1 MTHSLGRFLRHSS
14 HYSIGEILILLST
27 LVSFPITTRIFAV
40 HEYGLM
46 NLISN
51 ALLVLVACAK
61 CGLQN
66 SVVRYYNEYAEQQ
79 QPHSVRT
86 FIASLLLGGLA
97 VAAAFTVLWVVA
109 ATGFSEFWF
118 GESVLPSLL
127 LLSSALIFLRAGE
140 SLLLAFLRAEQ
151 QTLLFNG
158 YRVLAKYA
166 TLAAILTTLFFIART
181 LNGFYGAQVF
191 AMSLAFLTLLAL
203 RLRRTPLHWRDF
215 AMVVFWQALAYGFP
229 LIGFEFFSMLLAY
242 SDRYLIHFFLDATAV
257 GLYSASYNL
266 ADYLK
271 DIVVLPFASAIMPVY
286 MQTWAKKGKEET
298 RKFLQSALRTYA
310 LFAAPLIFGCAA
322 VGNNFIRVV
331 ASEKFVAG
339 SAIIPWTIVGLMIN
353 GALPILAASHYIQ
366 KKTRRLVGILTGAML
381 VNLLGNWLLIPRLGI
396 LGAAIAKLASYL
408 FMAVVVTFYT
418 KRFLGLQ
425 LPWMAMSKY
434 LAAGALMYLAVV
446 RVHVATPLI
455 DLLAETAVGI
465 VVYFALVAVIDATF
479 RQNLKTYLR
488 RRLALLRR
496 G

>member
-27 LVSFPITTRIFAV
+27 LVSFPVTTRIFAV

-66 SVVRYYNEYAEQQ
+66 SVVRYYDEYAEHK
-79 QPHSVRT
+79 QPHSVQT
-86 FIASLLLGGLA
+86 FISSLLLGGLA
-97 VAAAFTVLWVVA
+97 AAAAFTALWIVA
-109 ATGFSEFWF
+109 TTSFSEFWF

-127 LLSSALIFLRAGE
+127 LLSSGLIFLRAGE

-151 QTLLFNG
+151 QTILFNG
-158 YRVLAKYA
+158 YRVIAKYV
-166 TLAAILTTLFFIART
+166 TLAAILGTLFFIART
-181 LNGFYGAQVF
+181 LSGFYSAQLF
-191 AMSLAFLTLLAL
+191 AMSLAFSTLLAL
-203 RLRRTPLHWRDF
+203 RLRKTPLHWRDF
-215 AMVVFWQALAYGFP
+215 SATVFWQALVYGFP

-242 SDRYLIHFFLDATAV
+242 IDRYLIHFFLDATAV

-381 VNLLGNWLLIPRLGI
+381 VNLLANWLLIPRLEI
-396 LGAAIAKLASYL
+396 LGAAIAKLVSYL
-408 FMAVVVTFYT
+408 FMAVVVTLYT

-425 LPWMAMSKY
+425 VPWVAVDKY
-434 LAAGALMYLAVV
+434 LTAGALMYLAVAS
-446 RVHVATPLI
+446 VHISTPLI
-455 DLLAETAVGI
+455 DLMAETAVGAI
-465 VVYFALVAVIDATF
+465 VYFAVVVTIDAVF
-479 RQNLKTYLR
+479 RENLKTYVR
-488 RRLALLRR
+488 RRLELLRR